1 MRLSTRIALSAAV
14 IVPVLALAT
23 NYLLLAWF
31 TDDLRAEQERQL
43 RSRATTLT
51 HNARAYLQ
59 AVEAGHPVAARNARH
74 RLVVSSP
81 DVGFRLNGPKGPN
94 RPNGPKGPNRPNGPK
109 GSRGPQGVIEAGPRR
124 DAALSLPA
132 EAKQP
137 VFLDGEDADGTKW
150 LVMSRRVAPPNGTRP
165 DRPNLWMFSPDTAY
179 RAQLSRVR
187 QRILTVALL
196 SAPVTG
202 AIAWLIASRA
212 TLPLRRL
219 QHRANGLDPRITVLR
234 LEHTPSGVTEVDD
247 LAGTLRTVLARY
259 DEQAA
264 RAGEALETAR
274 SFAAAASHEMRNPLT
289 SMRTNLDVLTEYPDL
304 DAADRQEVLAD
315 LAREQARLLGLL
327 GMLRTLA
334 QGDLVEADAFTSLD
348 LGELVRASA
357 ADLRRSHPGARL
369 TVRAADG
376 LLVHAWHEGLRSAV
390 DNLLVNAWT
399 HGRTKTKTQ
408 TPTQTGDASVEV
420 TLRAVQEAG
429 APAAVLTVD
438 DHGPG
443 VPPALREAVFRRFH
457 RSRDSPGSGLGLTL
471 VAQQIALHQG
481 RIVVS
486 DRPDG
491 TPGARFEVRLPVT
504 GVQDVTHTLP
514 LLCRDWLTAAD

>member
-23 NYLLLAWF
+23 NYLLLDWF
-31 TDDLRAEQERQL
+31 TGDLRAEQERQL

-51 HNARAYLQ
+51 HNAQAYLQ
-59 AVEAGHPVAARNARH
+59 AVEAGHPVAARNARR

-81 DVGFRLNGPKGPN
+81 DVGFRLRAPG
-94 RPNGPKGPNRPNGPK
+94 
-109 GSRGPQGVIEAGPRR
+109 GVVAAGPRH
-124 DAALSLPA
+124 DPALSLPD
-132 EAKQP
+132 EAREP
-137 VFLDGEDADGTKW
+137 VVLDGAGPGGTKW
-150 LVMSRRVAPPNGTRP
+150 LVMSRRVTPPNGTPP
-165 DRPNLWMFSPDTAY
+165 DRPNLWMYSPDTAY
-179 RAQLSRVR
+179 RAQLARVR
-187 QRILTVALL
+187 HRILTVALL

-219 QHRANGLDPRITVLR
+219 QHRANGLDPRSTVLR
-234 LEHTPSGVTEVDD
+234 LDHTPSGVTEVDD

-304 DAADRQEVLAD
+304 DAADREEVLAD

-334 QGDLVEADAFTSLD
+334 QGDLVEADAFTTLD
-348 LGELVRASA
+348 LGALVRACVR
-357 ADLRRSHPGARL
+357 DLRRSHPGAL
-369 TVRAADG
+369 PTVRAADG
-376 LLVHAWHEGLRSAV
+376 LLVHAWQEGLRSAV
-390 DNLLVNAWT
+390 DNLLINAWT
-399 HGRTKTKTQ
+399 HGRTR
-408 TPTQTGDASVEV
+408 TGDARMEV
-420 TLRAVQEAG
+420 TLRAVQGFG

-438 DHGPG
+438 DHGTG
-443 VPPALREAVFRRFH
+443 VPPELREAVFRRFH

-471 VAQQIALHQG
+471 VAQQVALHQG
-481 RIVVS
+481 RIVAT

-514 LLCRDWLTAAD
+514 LLRRDWLTAAD

>member
-14 IVPVLALAT
+14 IVPLLVLAT

-31 TDDLRAEQERQL
+31 ADDLRAEQETQL

-51 HNARAYLQ
+51 HNAQVYLG
-59 AVEAGHPVAARNARH
+59 AVAAGRSVVAKNARR
-74 RLVVSSP
+74 RLVVSSA
-81 DVGFRLNGPKGPN
+81 DVGFRLYGPKG
-94 RPNGPKGPNRPNGPK
+94 
-109 GSRGPQGVIEAGPRR
+109 VVEAGPRH
-124 DAALSLPA
+124 DPALSLPA
-132 EAKQP
+132 EARQP
-137 VFLDGEDADGTKW
+137 VALDGEGAGGTTW
-150 LVMSRRVAPPNGTRP
+150 LVMSRRVATPPNGTAP
-165 DRPNLWMFSPDTAY
+165 DRPNLWLFSPDTAY

-187 QRILTVALL
+187 HRTLTVALL

-219 QHRANGLDPRITVLR
+219 QHRASGLDPRITVLR

-304 DAADRQEVLAD
+304 DGADRAEVLAD

-334 QGDLVEADAFTSLD
+334 QGDLVEVDAFTPLD
-348 LGELVRASA
+348 LGEVVRTSV
-357 ADLRRSHPGARL
+357 ADLRRTRPGAHL
-369 TVRAADG
+369 TVRADGG
-376 LLVHAWHEGLRSAV
+376 LLVHAWPEGLRSAV

-399 HGRTKTKTQ
+399 HGRTQ
-408 TPTQTGDASVEV
+408 DGHAHVEV
-420 TLRAVQEAG
+420 SLRAEREAG

-443 VPPALREAVFRRFH
+443 VPAALREEVFRRFH
-457 RSRDSPGSGLGLTL
+457 RSPDSPGSGLGLTL

-481 RIVVS
+481 TVTVT

-491 TPGARFEVRLPVT
+491 APGARFEVRLPVT

-514 LLCRDWLTAAD
+514 LLRRDWLTAAD